1 MLEVIYT
8 IMSVACVVAAI
19 TIFYLV
25 YTTAE
30 SKALRKACEHCNAY
44 LKELENKNDELQK
57 QVNKAEQKSAMYY
70 TVNRGL
76 KDTLDAINSD
86 YQELK
91 VQWNTIQKAYDQ
103 LAKKVETF
111 SAQADEMKEWESPAN
126 QLDIYSQINQAIT
139 KPME

>member
-1 MLEVIYT
+1 MTEVIYT
-8 IMSVACVVAAI
+8 FMAVACVVAAI
-19 TIFYLV
+19 TIFYLA

-30 SKALRKACEHCNAY
+30 SKALRKACEHCNSY
-44 LKELENKNDELQK
+44 LKELEGRNDELQK
-57 QVNKAEQKSAMYY
+57 QVNQAEQKTAMYY
-70 TVNRGL
+70 AVNRSL
-76 KDTLDAINSD
+76 KDTLDSIQSD

-91 VQWNTIQKAYDQ
+91 VQWETIQKAYDQ

-126 QLDIYSQINQAIT
+126 QLDIYGQINEAIQ